1 MESPSRPKQSKPYR
15 RSIFFPLL
23 LVFAGT
29 LFLLNN
35 FGIIRGDLWDAIR
48 VYWPVILIVLGL
60 DSLFRREGLVGP
72 IFLIGLGAVIIFY
85 NLGYLQI
92 NVWQALLILWPV
104 MLIAVGVDMIFGR
117 RSLLWSMV
125 GIGLILILLVGA
137 FLLFSSQTQKL
148 AHGRSESVYELSE
161 VDELVIN
168 VGTSIG
174 SITVEGGRQVEA
186 EEEIV
191 IASSSNAIQE
201 VDQYGDRAD
210 ITIADDGSAYYPGKS
225 ANEWQW
231 LITIPTNIPSTL
243 NVDIGLGAIHLDLG
257 NTLVNDLTAEFG
269 LGSNELYMPFSDQFT
284 GNLAG
289 GMGLII
295 VNIPSDLPVRINAD
309 TALVLV
315 DVPENY
321 RKTDSGYISNDFQSK
336 ADYAELYLN
345 LGIGGVII
353 RDSNAQ

>member
-1 MESPSRPKQSKPYR
+1 
-15 RSIFFPLL
+15 
-23 LVFAGT
+23 
-29 LFLLNN
+29 
-35 FGIIRGDLWDAIR
+35 
-48 VYWPVILIVLGL
+48 
-60 DSLFRREGLVGP
+60 
-72 IFLIGLGAVIIFY
+72 
-85 NLGYLQI
+85 
-92 NVWQALLILWPV
+92 
-104 MLIAVGVDMIFGR
+104 
-117 RSLLWSMV
+117 
-125 GIGLILILLVGA
+125 LVGA